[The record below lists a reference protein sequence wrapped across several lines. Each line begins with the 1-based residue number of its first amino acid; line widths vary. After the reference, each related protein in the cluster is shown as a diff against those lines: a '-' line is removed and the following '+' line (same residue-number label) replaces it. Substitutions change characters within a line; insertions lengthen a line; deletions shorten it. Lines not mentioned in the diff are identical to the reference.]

1 MTNNRAIFNFGEN
14 VIREIFIRENLVRD
28 IIVVSVNLSL
38 YLLLVAFVHKTHD
51 PEFERVVP
59 HGLSGCGPVAV
70 LVVHRRPHPHQRR
83 HLK

>member
-1 MTNNRAIFNFGEN
+1 MVEN
-14 VIREIFIRENLVRD
+14 VIREIFIRD
-28 IIVVSVNLSL
+28 IIEVSANLSL
-38 YLLLVAFVHKTHD
+38 HLLLVAFVHKTHD

>member
-1 MTNNRAIFNFGEN
+1 MVEN
-14 VIREIFIRENLVRD
+14 VIREIFIRD
-28 IIVVSVNLSL
+28 IIEVSANLSL
-38 YLLLVAFVHKTHD
+38 HLLFVAFVHKTHD

-83 HLK
+83 HLKLKDGDGW

>member
-1 MTNNRAIFNFGEN
+1 M
-14 VIREIFIRENLVRD
+14 
-28 IIVVSVNLSL
+28 
-38 YLLLVAFVHKTHD
+38 HKTHD

-83 HLK
+83 HLKLQDGDGW